1 MSLLNEHD
9 VDLIAA
15 ILDQCD
21 RIDNILTRVGKNKA
35 VYDADEAFKDAI
47 KMNLFQI
54 GELTHQ
60 LSEEFKEKREE
71 IPWHKIY
78 GTRNIIAHG
87 YLKVDDDIIWETCL
101 SDIPF
106 FRDMLERI
114 LDGED

>member
-1 MSLLNEHD
+1 MKMLSERD
-9 VDLIAA
+9 ADIIAA

-21 RIDNILTRVGKNKA
+21 RINNILTRVGNSKA

-87 YLKVDDDIIWETCL
+87 YK
-101 SDIPF
+101 SG
-106 FRDMLERI
+106 R
-114 LDGED
+114 